1 MNFIIGFIFGIVVVS
16 VGFAGITKI
25 LDNSVNTIQETVKE
39 IAK

>member
-25 LDNSVNTIQETVKE
+25 LDNGVNTIREVYKDV
-39 IAK
+39 AK